1 MDIHSWPGPRR
12 LPGSTYLFRRPL
24 LEVGADHC
32 DQLSGLV
39 LGSSPKS
46 TPPDDNS
53 FGGLVDGVA
62 YSYRYWEEGLAI
74 LIWQDLSYGT
84 GETCSGTGSTEDP
97 VYRLECNVDAPD
109 GRSFGW
115 KVNTSDGVTGEMW
128 IGERSFDLSKGT
140 MFLVSIGE
148 VDLQVEQ
155 LQRDLSGLDPSI
167 EAIST
172 LADSE
177 PDVANFIS
185 GREIGSD

>member
-1 MDIHSWPGPRR
+1 M
-12 LPGSTYLFRRPL
+12 
-24 LEVGADHC
+24 
-32 DQLSGLV
+32 GLV
-39 LGSSPKS
+39 K
-46 TPPDDNS
+46 
-53 FGGLVDGVA
+53 
-62 YSYRYWEEGLAI
+62 LAREQVPRKI
-74 LIWQDLSYGT
+74 RSIDL
-84 GETCSGTGSTEDP
+84 
-97 VYRLECNVDAPD
+97 NV
-109 GRSFGW
+109 
-115 KVNTSDGVTGEMW
+115 TMW